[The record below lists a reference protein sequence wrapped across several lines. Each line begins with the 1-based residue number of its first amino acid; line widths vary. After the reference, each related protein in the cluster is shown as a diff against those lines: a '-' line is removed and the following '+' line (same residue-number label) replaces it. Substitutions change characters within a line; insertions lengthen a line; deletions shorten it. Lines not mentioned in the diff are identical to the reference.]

1 MNKLFYFLFTIS
13 ILISCQKVINVDL
26 NEANPN
32 IVIEGIYTAED
43 STVRVKISLTS
54 SYFNSSASTIVDG
67 ANVSITDFS
76 GLSSNIPYI
85 GNGIYELENYVPN
98 FNSTYTLNVTNDG
111 ASYSAQCDLTD
122 IVPLDDITYELF
134 PGFFGED
141 GGYVV
146 YLNFHDPINIT
157 NYYQI
162 VLSLNGEELNDLN
175 ETFTQDDLFT
185 DGNPVSRPLFVNDFF
200 QIDDT
205 IGMELRSI
213 DKDIYYYLNEAISI
227 IGENSASA
235 AAPANPNSNWNNNA
249 LGYFSAYGNSR
260 KETIII
266 P

>member
-1 MNKLFYFLFTIS
+1 MKKIFYFLFTIS

-26 NEANPN
+26 NEANSN

-43 STVRVKISLTS
+43 STVRVTISLTS
-54 SYFNSSASTIVDG
+54 SYFNSNPPPIVDG
-67 ANVSITDFS
+67 AIVSITDFS
-76 GLSSNIPYI
+76 GLSINIPHI
-85 GNGIYELENYVPN
+85 GNGIYELENYIPN
-98 FNSTYTLNVTNDG
+98 FNSTYTLNVTNNG
-111 ASYSAQCDLTD
+111 ISYSAQCDLTN
-122 IVPLDDITYELF
+122 IVPLDDMTYELF

-146 YLNFHDPINIT
+146 YLNFIDPINIT
-157 NYYQI
+157 NHYQI
-162 VLSLNGEELNDLN
+162 VLSLNGEEFNSID

-185 DGNPVSRPLFVNDFF
+185 DGNPVSRPLFLNDFF
-200 QIDDT
+200 QINDT

-213 DKDIYYYLNEAISI
+213 DKDIYYYLNETISI
-227 IGENSASA
+227 VGANGASA